1 LTKTASRTVGEDLHR
16 LVDLRLRAIGQR
28 YTRSRRVL
36 VEVLARADRPLTT
49 AEILAR
55 RRDLPQSS
63 AYRNL
68 VALEEGDAVRR
79 VAGNDQF
86 SRYELA
92 EDLIGHHHHLVCSS
106 CGAVEDFTASLQ
118 LEQAM
123 DRAMRDVVR
132 SNRFAPETHHVQ
144 LRGLCSSCA

>member
-1 LTKTASRTVGEDLHR
+1 MTTRRSVGEDFHR

-28 YTRSRRVL
+28 YTRSRRAL
-36 VEVLARADRPLTT
+36 VEVLARAERPLTA

-55 RRDLPQSS
+55 RRELPQSS

-68 VALEEGDAVRR
+68 MALEQADAVRR
-79 VAGNDQF
+79 VVSDQT

-106 CGAVEDFTASLQ
+106 CGAVEDFPASHN

-123 DRAMRDVVR
+123 DRAMRDVER
-132 SNRFAPETHHVQ
+132 SSRFAPETHHVQ

>member
-1 LTKTASRTVGEDLHR
+1 VTRGRTVGEDLHR

-28 YTRSRRVL
+28 YTRSRRAL

-49 AEILAR
+49 GEILSR
-55 RRDLPQSS
+55 RRGLPQSS

-68 VALEEGDAVRR
+68 VALEQADAVRR

-106 CGAVEDFTASLQ
+106 CGAVEDFPPSPQ

-123 DRAMRDVVR
+123 DRAMRDVRR
-132 SNRFAPETHHVQ
+132 SNRFASETHHVQ

>member
-1 LTKTASRTVGEDLHR
+1 MTASRSVGEDLHP

-36 VEVLARADRPLTT
+36 VEVLAGADRPLTA

-55 RRDLPQSS
+55 RRELPQSS

-68 VALEEGDAVRR
+68 MALEQADAVRR
-79 VAGNDQF
+79 LVSDQT

-106 CGAVEDFTASLQ
+106 CGAVEDFPASSH
-118 LEQAM
+118 LERAM
-123 DRAMRDVVR
+123 DRAMRDVAT

-144 LRGLCSSCA
+144 LRGLCSNCA

>member
-1 LTKTASRTVGEDLHR
+1 VTARRSVGEDLDR

-36 VEVLARADRPLTT
+36 IDVLARADRPLTA
-49 AEILAR
+49 AEILASR
-55 RRDLPQSS
+55 RELPQSS

-68 VALEEGDAVRR
+68 MALEQADAVRR
-79 VAGNDQF
+79 VVSDQT

-106 CGAVEDFTASLQ
+106 CGAVEDFPASSQ

-123 DRAMRDVVR
+123 DRAMGDVKR
-132 SNRFAPETHHVQ
+132 STRFAPETHHVQ

>member
-1 LTKTASRTVGEDLHR
+1 MTARRSVGEDFHR

-28 YTRSRRVL
+28 YTRSRRAL
-36 VEVLARADRPLTT
+36 VEVLARAERPLTA

-55 RRDLPQSS
+55 RRELPQSS

-68 VALEEGDAVRR
+68 MALEQADAVRR
-79 VAGNDQF
+79 VVSDQT

-106 CGAVEDFTASLQ
+106 CGAVEDFPASHN

-123 DRAMRDVVR
+123 DRAMRDVER
-132 SNRFAPETHHVQ
+132 SSRFAPETHHVQ

>member
-1 LTKTASRTVGEDLHR
+1 VTNRGSVGEDLHR

-36 VEVLARADRPLTT
+36 IEVLARADRPLTT
-49 AEILAR
+49 AEILSR
-55 RRDLPQSS
+55 RRELPQSS

-68 VALEEGDAVRR
+68 MALEQADAVRR
-79 VAGNDQF
+79 VSGNDQT

-106 CGAVEDFTASLQ
+106 CGAVEDFPPSPQ

-123 DRAMRDVVR
+123 DRAMRDVAR
-132 SNRFAPETHHVQ
+132 SSRFAPDTHHVQ
-144 LRGLCSSCA
+144 LRGLCSTCAC

>member
-1 LTKTASRTVGEDLHR
+1 VTRAASRTVGEDLHR

-28 YTRSRRVL
+28 YTRSRRAL
-36 VEVLARADRPLTT
+36 IEVLARADRPLTT
-49 AEILAR
+49 AEILAKR
-55 RRDLPQSS
+55 RELPQSS

-68 VALEEGDAVRR
+68 VALEEADAVRR

-92 EDLIGHHHHLVCSS
+92 EELIGHHHHLVCSS
-106 CGAVEDFTASLQ
+106 CGAVEDFPPSPQ

-123 DRAMRDVVR
+123 DRAMRDVVG
-132 SNRFAPETHHVQ
+132 SNRFTPETHHVQ

>member
-1 LTKTASRTVGEDLHR
+1 VTAKHSAGEDVHR

-28 YTRSRRVL
+28 YTRSRRAL
-36 VEVLARADRPLTT
+36 VDVLARAERPLRA

-55 RRDLPQSS
+55 RRELPQSS

-68 VALEEGDAVRR
+68 MALEQADAVRR
-79 VAGNDQF
+79 VVSDQT

-106 CGAVEDFTASLQ
+106 CGAVEDFPASTQ
-118 LEQAM
+118 LERAM
-123 DRAMRDVVR
+123 DRAMRDVET
-132 SNRFAPETHHVQ
+132 SSRFAPETHHVQ

>member
-1 LTKTASRTVGEDLHR
+1 MTKNRTVGEDLHQ

-28 YTRSRRVL
+28 YTASRRAL

-49 AEILAR
+49 GEILAKR
-55 RRDLPQSS
+55 RGLPQSS

-68 VALEEGDAVRR
+68 MVLEQADAARR

-92 EDLIGHHHHLVCSS
+92 EDLIGHPHHRVCSS
-106 CGAVEDFTASLQ
+106 CGAVEDFPPSPQ

-123 DRAMRDVVR
+123 DRAMRDVRR
-132 SNRFAPETHHVQ
+132 SNRFAPDTHHVQ

>member
-1 LTKTASRTVGEDLHR
+1 VTKARAVGEDLHR

-28 YTRSRRVL
+28 YTSSRRAL
-36 VEVLARADRPLTT
+36 IEVLARADRPLTT
-49 AEILAR
+49 GEILAR
-55 RRDLPQSS
+55 RRGIPQSS

-68 VALEEGDAVRR
+68 VALEQADAVRR
-79 VAGNDQF
+79 VAGSDQF

-106 CGAVEDFTASLQ
+106 CGAVEDFPPSSQ
-118 LEQAM
+118 LEHAM
-123 DRAMRDVVR
+123 NRAMKDVRR
-132 SNRFAPETHHVQ
+132 SNRFAPDTHHVQ

>member
-1 LTKTASRTVGEDLHR
+1 VTKARVVGEDLHQ
-16 LVDLRLRAIGQR
+16 LVDLRLRAVGQR
-28 YTRSRRVL
+28 YTPSRRAL

-49 AEILAR
+49 GEILAR
-55 RRDLPQSS
+55 RRGLPQSS

-68 VALEEGDAVRR
+68 VALEQADAVRR
-79 VAGNDQF
+79 VAGSDEF

-106 CGAVEDFTASLQ
+106 CGAVEDFPASHH

-123 DRAMRDVVR
+123 DRAMKDVRR
-132 SNRFAPETHHVQ
+132 SNRFAPDTHHVQ